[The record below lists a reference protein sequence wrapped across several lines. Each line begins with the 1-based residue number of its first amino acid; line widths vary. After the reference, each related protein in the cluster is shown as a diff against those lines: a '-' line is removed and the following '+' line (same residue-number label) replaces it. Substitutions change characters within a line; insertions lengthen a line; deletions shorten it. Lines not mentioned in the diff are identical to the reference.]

1 MVQPPANSA
10 AAHLAGFQS
19 LKPEKSTN
27 FSIGFVAHPTD
38 RHADHARRLPHRD
51 PRPHRGHRHLLGLNN
66 GVVVSPGVLAAIAAH
81 GNVLD
86 PQVTYVGI
94 SVFTNGASTKTDGVE
109 FTGNYASDFADMGHV
124 DWTLGVNYNKT
135 KLDSQ
140 NPLPPQSP
148 TPSDR
153 PDGPVGPNAVDT
165 LTTARPS
172 TGGGRAVDQA
182 TSGAPTCARRCSAR
196 PPNATAPTAPA
207 TSRPASTGARAK
219 IPVSWITDLEVD
231 YAVRDDVKL
240 AIGANNLFNHHPPSI
255 PLVPN
260 GAGGVRPAD
269 GNNVYG
275 EPLQFS
281 PFGINGGY
289 YYGRIT
295 YTF

>member
-1 MVQPPANSA
+1 MQITLDAY
-10 AAHLAGFQS
+10 HI
-19 LKPEKSTN
+19 E
-27 FSIGFVAHPTD
+27 IRDRIVAT
-38 RHADHARRLPHRD
+38 
-51 PRPHRGHRHLLGLNN
+51 GTLLGLNN

-94 SVFTNGASTKTDGVE
+94 SVFTNGAKTKTDGVE

-124 DWTLGVNYNKT
+124 DWTVGVNYNKT

-140 NPLPPQSP
+140 NPLPAQVANPAIGQ
-148 TPSDR
+148 T
-153 PDGPVGPNAVDT
+153 VLLGPNAVDT
-165 LTTARPS
+165 LTTAPPKYKVVLAALWTKDKWSVNLRETVFGETTERYS
-172 TGGGRAVDQA
+172 LDGTGNFAREGVDGA
-182 TSGAPTCARRCSAR
+182 T
-196 PPNATAPTAPA
+196 
-207 TSRPASTGARAK
+207 AK

-231 YAVRDDVKL
+231 YALREDLKL
-240 AIGANNLFNHHPPSI
+240 AVGANNLFNHHPPGI

-295 YTF
+295 YNF